1 MGVMTT
7 AKSRTVGAELAA
19 VLPQT
24 GQPWYKNGG
33 LLKLNF
39 CIFSII
45 MFCENPSRLAFPEN
59 TLTLLLSSLRQ
70 RIRRLH
76 DEWSPDLPSLAYL
89 HEQPAGCLARLYQCH
104 LLAR

>member
-1 MGVMTT
+1 MGIMTT
-7 AKSRTVGAELAA
+7 TKSRTVGHELAA

-45 MFCENPSRLAFPEN
+45 MFCKSTSGPTSLKHI
-59 TLTLLLSSLRQ
+59 LTT
-70 RIRRLH
+70 
-76 DEWSPDLPSLAYL
+76 
-89 HEQPAGCLARLYQCH
+89 H
-104 LLAR
+104 L